1 MGYILIAPE
10 KAREKGL
17 EYFETLPDGRA
28 ILDFSYLKVLGSM
41 GQVEVV
47 GSASELNALIDAQR
61 KSGLYAVP
69 AEGTG
74 ESMDTAPQEPAGENV
89 VAGEPVTEEGGES
102 WA

>member
-61 KSGLYAVP
+61 KSGLYDAP
-69 AEGTG
+69 ADGTG
-74 ESMDTAPQEPAGENV
+74 EGTVVVPEEIPEET
-89 VAGEPVTEEGGES
+89 VAGEPVTEEGGEA